1 MKKTKLLLSA
11 FVICLFAFLV
21 QVSVSAQE
29 TEVPEGYTGIYDIAD
44 LWGIRNNPEGNYIL
58 MNDIDITEE
67 TKEDGSWDAG
77 TGWEPIE
84 TFSGILDGNGYQIIG
99 LNYHDTEGKYSRGG
113 FIGTLSG
120 GTIKNL
126 GLKNIKMTT
135 NRSNSY
141 IGGIA
146 AFVKGGTIEKCYTSG
161 EICPNI
167 NTARWIGGI
176 AGYITNA
183 YSDQNDTYS
192 TIKNCYSTCKID
204 TNYDTTGGIVGEIGG
219 GNKNHLENCYFAG
232 NIVRRFF
239 AIAGGVF
246 FEIGS
251 EDYMIH
257 CFYLDTSADASYMND
272 FKEKHTY
279 GALTATQMTYESCFA
294 GFDFNSVWK
303 IDRNS
308 SYKYPQLRDNPY
320 VRVKSIQLES
330 QPSKLVYKQG
340 DKLDVNG
347 AVLKVFYDDGT
358 ETSVK
363 VTEDMLGSYDMSV
376 IGPQTIDISYEN
388 QSVSFDIEV
397 EEIPV
402 SSITMAN
409 TAVTISRGKTQQLK
423 VNILPA
429 NASYKDITWASGDAS
444 IATVDE
450 NGIVTGVQA
459 GTTQVT
465 AKSVNGL
472 TAQCRVTVIIP
483 ADRVV
488 LTQERVELFKNEQS
502 QIEATLYPADN
513 TDSVTWSSDDPGV
526 ASVAGGLITANRA
539 GQTIIHAKTQS
550 GIDKRCTVIV
560 KDNLSG
566 FTVSGIQNKTYTG
579 GEIKQNITV
588 SNGNVVLKNG
598 TDYNVSYKNNVN
610 AGTASVTVSGKGY
623 YVGTQTFTFNIGKK
637 DISNLSVSLAYSQ
650 CKYDGSA
657 KKPGITLKNGGTALR
672 AGGDYDCA
680 YSSNVNPG
688 KASVVMTGKGNYTGT
703 KTATFTIVL
712 PGTKIKKVSVLK
724 NGKVQVKCKKV
735 GAVSGY
741 EVQYSLKKKF
751 SGAKTK
757 TMRATTKKLKK
768 LKKGKKYYFRIRT
781 FVENNGKKYYSDWSK
796 KKVVKIKK

>member
-1 MKKTKLLLSA
+1 MNH
-11 FVICLFAFLV
+11 
-21 QVSVSAQE
+21 
-29 TEVPEGYTGIYDIAD
+29 YDTGGASQ
-44 LWGIRNNPEGNYIL
+44 G
-58 MNDIDITEE
+58 
-67 TKEDGSWDAG
+67 
-77 TGWEPIE
+77 
-84 TFSGILDGNGYQIIG
+84 
-99 LNYHDTEGKYSRGG
+99 GG
-113 FIGTLSG
+113 FINHLDG
-120 GTIKNL
+120 GTVKNL
-126 GLKNIKMTT
+126 GLKNINIYCTRT
-135 NRSNSY
+135 SV
-141 IGGIA
+141 GGIA
-146 AFVKGGTIEKCYTSG
+146 VAMSDGALIENCFVSG
-161 EICPNI
+161 EICET
-167 NTARWIGGI
+167 NTNVNVSVGGI
-176 AGYITNA
+176 VGRCSEYDSIIQNCFCLCTITSEN
-183 YSDQNDTYS
+183 QH
-192 TIKNCYSTCKID
+192 
-204 TNYDTTGGIVGEIGG
+204 TTGGIL
-219 GNKNHLENCYFAG
+219 GNVTNPGYCTYRIENCYFAG
-232 NIVRRFF
+232 KMTKEGVGLGTNIGNGIYINCFF
-239 AIAGGVF
+239 
-246 FEIGS
+246 
-251 EDYMIH
+251 
-257 CFYLDTSADASYMND
+257 LNTSVD
-272 FKEKHTY
+272 EKY
-279 GALTATQMTYESCFA
+279 ANVDGALTATQMTYESCFT

-623 YVGTQTFTFNIGKK
+623 YVGTQTFTFNIGKR
-637 DISNLSVSLAYSQ
+637 ISQIFL
-650 CKYDGSA
+650 
-657 KKPGITLKNGGTALR
+657 
-672 AGGDYDCA
+672 
-680 YSSNVNPG
+680 
-688 KASVVMTGKGNYTGT
+688 
-703 KTATFTIVL
+703 
-712 PGTKIKKVSVLK
+712 
-724 NGKVQVKCKKV
+724 
-735 GAVSGY
+735 
-741 EVQYSLKKKF
+741 
-751 SGAKTK
+751 
-757 TMRATTKKLKK
+757 
-768 LKKGKKYYFRIRT
+768 
-781 FVENNGKKYYSDWSK
+781 
-796 KKVVKIKK
+796 

>member
-11 FVICLFAFLV
+11 MILCLFAFLF
-21 QVSVSAQE
+21 QMNVSAQE

-58 MNDIDITEE
+58 MNNIDITEE
-67 TKEDGSWDAG
+67 TQEGGSWDAG

-113 FIGTLSG
+113 FIGTLNG
-120 GTIKNL
+120 GTVKNL
-126 GLKNIKMTT
+126 GLKNIKLST
-135 NRSNSY
+135 NTRSSY

-146 AFVKGGTIEKCYTSG
+146 AFVDGGVIEKCYTSG
-161 EICPNI
+161 EICTNA

-176 AGYITNA
+176 AGLISTN
-183 YSDQNDTYS
+183 YSGDNIIYS
-192 TIKNCYSTCKID
+192 IIKNCYSTCKID
-204 TNYDTTGGIVGEIGG
+204 TNFENTGGIVGAISGDIH
-219 GNKNHLENCYFAG
+219 NHLENCYFAG
-232 NIVRRFF
+232 NIVRRYYGLT
-239 AIAGGVF
+239 GG
-246 FEIGS
+246 EIYS
-251 EDYMIH
+251 KDFIIH
-257 CFYLDTSADASYMND
+257 CFYLDTSADASFVD
-272 FKEKHTY
+272 DTKEKHTY
-279 GALTATQMTYESCFA
+279 GALTEDQMTYENCFT

-320 VRVKSIQLES
+320 VRVESIQLES

-340 DKLDVNG
+340 DKLDVSG
-347 AVLKVFYDDGT
+347 AVLKVSYDDGT

-376 IGPQTIDISYEN
+376 IGPQTIDITYEN
-388 QSVSFDIEV
+388 KTTSFDIEV

-402 SSITMAN
+402 SSIIMVN
-409 TAVTISRGKTQQLK
+409 TAVTISRGKTQQLE

-429 NASYKDITWASGDAS
+429 NASYKDITWSSEDSS
-444 IATVDE
+444 IASVDE

-459 GTTQVT
+459 GTTRVI
-465 AKSVNGL
+465 AESVNGL
-472 TAQCRVTVIIP
+472 TAQCNVKVIIP
-483 ADRVV
+483 AERVV
-488 LTQERVELFKNEQS
+488 LTQDRVELFKNEQS
-502 QIEATLYPADN
+502 QIEATLYPADH
-513 TDSVTWSSDDPGV
+513 TDYVTWSSDDPGV
-526 ASVAGGLITANRA
+526 ASVVGGLITANRA

-550 GIDKRCTVIV
+550 GIDKRCTVTV

-598 TDYNVSYKNNVN
+598 TDYNVSYQNNVN
-610 AGTASVTVSGKGY
+610 AGTASMTVTGKGY
-623 YVGTQTFTFNIGKK
+623 YVGTQTFTFNIGKRN
-637 DISNLSVSLAYSQ
+637 ISNLSMSLAYSQ
-650 CKYDGSA
+650 CKYDGTA
-657 KKPGITLKNGGTALR
+657 KRPGITLKNGGTALR
-672 AGGDYDCA
+672 AGWDYDCT
-680 YSSNVNPG
+680 YSSNIYPG
-688 KASVVMTGKGNYTGT
+688 KATVVITGKGNYTGT
-703 KTATFTIVL
+703 KTSTYTIVL
-712 PGTKIKKVSVLK
+712 PGTKIKKVSALK

-735 GAVSGY
+735 SAVSGY

-757 TMRATTKKLKK
+757 TMRATAKKLKK

>member
-11 FVICLFAFLV
+11 MILCLFAFLF
-21 QVSVSAQE
+21 QMNVSAQE

-67 TKEDGSWDAG
+67 TQEGGSWDAG

-84 TFSGILDGNGYQIIG
+84 TFSGILDGNGHQIIG
-99 LNYHDTEGKYSRGG
+99 LNYHDTEGKYSQAA
-113 FIGTLSG
+113 FIANLDG

-126 GLKNIKMTT
+126 GLKNIKMDVDGQTT
-135 NRSNSY
+135 
-141 IGGIA
+141 GGIA
-146 AFVKGGTIEKCYTSG
+146 AAIRNGALIKNCYTSG
-161 EICPNI
+161 
-167 NTARWIGGI
+167 
-176 AGYITNA
+176 
-183 YSDQNDTYS
+183 
-192 TIKNCYSTCKID
+192 KIYG
-204 TNYDTTGGIVGEIGG
+204 NKYNLCVGGIVGWIEDEGEGCIIRNCFSTCVIDADSRNAGG
-219 GNKNHLENCYFAG
+219 IVGSRYIMAEYLLENCYFAG
-232 NIVRRFF
+232 DMVRRGYGI
-239 AIAGGVF
+239 IALGA
-246 FEIGS
+246 
-251 EDYMIH
+251 MNN
-257 CFYLDTSADASYMND
+257 CFYLDTSADASYGD
-272 FKEKHTY
+272 VYHDPHTD
-279 GALTATQMTYESCFA
+279 GVLTATQMTYENCFT

-320 VRVKSIQLES
+320 VRVESIQLES

-340 DKLDVNG
+340 DKLDVSG
-347 AVLKVFYDDGT
+347 AVLKVSYDDGT

-363 VTEDMLGSYDMSV
+363 VSEDMLGSYDMSV
-376 IGPQTIDISYEN
+376 IGPQTIDITYEN
-388 QSVSFDIEV
+388 KTTSFDIEV

-402 SSITMAN
+402 SSITMVN
-409 TAVTISRGKTQQLK
+409 TAVTISRGKTQQLE

-429 NASYKDITWASGDAS
+429 NASYKDITWSSEDSS
-444 IATVDE
+444 IASVDE

-459 GTTQVT
+459 GTTRVI
-465 AKSVNGL
+465 AESVNGL
-472 TAQCRVTVIIP
+472 TAQCNVKVIIP
-483 ADRVV
+483 AERVV
-488 LTQERVELFKNEQS
+488 LTQDRVELFKNEQS
-502 QIEATLYPADN
+502 QIEATLYPADH
-513 TDSVTWSSDDPGV
+513 TDYVTWSSDDPGV
-526 ASVAGGLITANRA
+526 ASVVGGLITANRA

-550 GIDKRCTVIV
+550 GIDKRCTVTV

-598 TDYNVSYKNNVN
+598 TDYNVSYQNNVN
-610 AGTASVTVSGKGY
+610 AGTASMTVTGKGY
-623 YVGTQTFTFNIGKK
+623 YVGTQTFTFNIGKRN
-637 DISNLSVSLAYSQ
+637 ISNLSMSLAYSQ
-650 CKYDGSA
+650 CKYDGTA
-657 KKPGITLKNGGTALR
+657 KRPGITLKNGGTALR
-672 AGGDYDCA
+672 AGWDYDCT
-680 YSSNVNPG
+680 YSSNIYPG
-688 KASVVMTGKGNYTGT
+688 KATVVIAGKGNYTGT
-703 KTATFTIVL
+703 KTSTYTIVL
-712 PGTKIKKVSVLK
+712 PGTKIKKVSALK

-735 GAVSGY
+735 SAVSGY

-757 TMRATTKKLKK
+757 TMRATAKKLKK

>member
-11 FVICLFAFLV
+11 IILCLFAFLF
-21 QVSVSAQE
+21 QMNVSAQE

-67 TKEDGSWDAG
+67 TQEGGSWDAG

-84 TFSGILDGNGYQIIG
+84 TFSGILDGNGHQIIG
-99 LNYHDTEGKYSRGG
+99 LNYHDMEGKYSRGG
-113 FIGTLSG
+113 FIGFLDG

-126 GLKNIKMTT
+126 GLKNVKI
-135 NRSNSY
+135 NVRGQD

-146 AFVKGGTIEKCYTSG
+146 AAIMDGSVIEKCYVSG
-161 EICPNI
+161 EIN
-167 NTARWIGGI
+167 NEVGQYGIGGLVGVCLLNPRESAVI
-176 AGYITNA
+176 RDCFSLCSIKHL
-183 YSDQNDTYS
+183 YS
-192 TIKNCYSTCKID
+192 TA
-204 TNYDTTGGIVGEIGG
+204 GGIVGEREAALCKIQ
-219 GNKNHLENCYFAG
+219 NCYFAG
-232 NIVRRFF
+232 KILDMGYAIVDSNVSSS
-239 AIAGGVF
+239 AIKN
-246 FEIGS
+246 
-251 EDYMIH
+251 
-257 CFYLDTSADASYMND
+257 CFYLDTSAKAAFCNLYGQ
-272 FKEKHTY
+272 HTD
-279 GALTATQMTYESCFA
+279 GALTKTQMTYENCFT

-320 VRVKSIQLES
+320 VRVESIQLES

-340 DKLDVNG
+340 DKLDLSG

-376 IGPQTIDISYEN
+376 IGPQTIDITYEN
-388 QSVSFDIEV
+388 KTTSFDIEV

-402 SSITMAN
+402 SSITMVN
-409 TAVTISRGKTQQLK
+409 TAVTISRGKTQQLE

-429 NASYKDITWASGDAS
+429 NASYKDITWSSEDSS
-444 IATVDE
+444 IASVDE

-459 GTTQVT
+459 GTTRVI
-465 AKSVNGL
+465 AESVNGL
-472 TAQCRVTVIIP
+472 TAQCNVKVIIP
-483 ADRVV
+483 AERVV
-488 LTQERVELFKNEQS
+488 LTQDRVELFKNEQS
-502 QIEATLYPADN
+502 QIEATLYPADH
-513 TDSVTWSSDDPGV
+513 TDYVTWSSDDPGV
-526 ASVAGGLITANRA
+526 ASVVGGLITANRA

-550 GIDKRCTVIV
+550 GIDKRCTVTV

-566 FTVSGIQNKTYTG
+566 FTVSGIQNKTYIG

-598 TDYNVSYKNNVN
+598 TDYNVSYQNNVN
-610 AGTASVTVSGKGY
+610 AGTASMTVTGKGY
-623 YVGTQTFTFNIGKK
+623 YVGTQTFTFNIGKRN
-637 DISNLSVSLAYSQ
+637 ISNLSMSLAYSQ
-650 CKYDGSA
+650 CKYDGTA
-657 KKPGITLKNGGTALR
+657 KRPGITLKNGGTSLR
-672 AGGDYDCA
+672 AGWDYDCT
-680 YSSNVNPG
+680 YSSNIYPG
-688 KASVVMTGKGNYTGT
+688 KATVVITGKGNYTGT
-703 KTATFTIVL
+703 KTSTYTIVL
-712 PGTKIKKVSVLK
+712 PGTKIKKVSALK

-735 GAVSGY
+735 SAVSGY

-757 TMRATTKKLKK
+757 TMRATAKKLKK